1 MKKPFTKF
9 NKNIKSIC
17 FLSSLFL
24 FSIGFSSFIIG
35 IGMLSND
42 LNFSVG
48 SVYTIGDVIEVKQK
62 LTNLAFTKTGFI
74 SGGKINKIAN
84 LSSIFTVDLKY
95 GYGFISSLQANNEL
109 SISLNLF
116 EESSVNIISSFGS
129 ETSLEV
135 SISESA
141 SNVIT
146 TSKTN
151 IIENEMV
158 STITLQN
165 LNSNIE
171 SLDVKINY
179 FFDGSTINDFEKD
192 FYPLLKESRANFVL
206 ELGINND

>member
-1 MKKPFTKF
+1 M
-9 NKNIKSIC
+9 
-17 FLSSLFL
+17 
-24 FSIGFSSFIIG
+24 
-35 IGMLSND
+35 
-42 LNFSVG
+42 
-48 SVYTIGDVIEVKQK
+48 
-62 LTNLAFTKTGFI
+62 
-74 SGGKINKIAN
+74 
-84 LSSIFTVDLKY
+84 
-95 GYGFISSLQANNEL
+95 QANNEL